1 VPGAARRG
9 HRLAI
14 ADTFAEATTD
24 SFGYA
29 VADRSLDAVPH
40 DFWQRYFE
48 RVHAAGQAGQPPER
62 VELGGAL
69 AHDPGDDRLRR
80 VRYGNRVP

>member
-14 ADTFAEATTD
+14 ADTFAEATAD

-40 DFWQRYFE
+40 DFRQRYFE
-48 RVHAAGQAGQPPER
+48 RVHAAGQAGQP

-69 AHDPGDDRLRR
+69 AHDTGDDRLRR